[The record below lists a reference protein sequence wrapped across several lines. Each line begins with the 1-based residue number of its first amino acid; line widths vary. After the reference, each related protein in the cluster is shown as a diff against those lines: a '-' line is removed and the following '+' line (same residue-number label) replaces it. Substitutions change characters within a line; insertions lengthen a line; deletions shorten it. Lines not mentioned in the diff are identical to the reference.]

1 MAEGRSTPD
10 SNDMDLL
17 HHAGRKRGGAS
28 RLIVQGVV
36 ALFAVIFALLITTYF
51 VQRSKLEVTEIAQ
64 LNKQLL
70 ETGSA
75 WGENLSLDL
84 SDYSQWFVRH
94 GTQTEAQLFNDISAI
109 LIGNALAS
117 PAAYASAGEIGLLS
131 QIYLSLHEGLLRLSF
146 LIIASLRVWIVAC
159 IVALFFGLRYYRA
172 YVGADALGQMGNGR
186 LFYSGARASL
196 DAVTP
201 EGAPDIQIRGL
212 ACPQFS
218 TAVEARASGVWR
230 VLNEYGAVNGT
241 NEALT
246 AIIVKNGAIAPYVA
260 LQEEESLLAT
270 AFATSS
276 IKEHTEDLLSA
287 ALSLHALYAAGE
299 VHAGLEEPHPSGDAQ
314 PLNSEEYA
322 LLVRAALHRVLT
334 PALRQ
339 ELGRIPAAEVATTI
353 LALEC
358 GKVLVHSYEGGRW
371 IRRSNFPH
379 LSARAV
385 LHSVLEYPQDYS
397 FDARSRIR
405 RSLIYAARSSAFA
418 PVRMPVDLRSDV
430 WGLRQWMEI
439 FLACPHELIDVAD
452 EVELVGL
459 VRVSHIAWSS
469 EFLESSIGSIS
480 EIAQNSY
487 ATGSDLLFIP
497 VARVVALL
505 RETLKPLEIR
515 RMEVLLAAASSRQR
529 LKAIAVEKGDSA
541 SFSNSSLERIMPP
554 LSNEEVLT
562 LEKLHAISAQEL
574 RDWSAMRIVLASYGW
589 LARRVGDYTVP
600 DSSVIFSVFKSKE
613 RLEGANSL
621 GLLGKAGMVPLRG
634 AKLEQR
640 WGRSWSSRFKYAD
653 KATMSE
659 TTEDYEKLLQGIE
672 EKPED
677 DSLSELSPASA

>member
-36 ALFAVIFALLITTYF
+36 ALFVVIFALLITTYF

-339 ELGRIPAAEVATTI
+339 ELGRIPTAEVATTI

-358 GKVLVHSYEGGRW
+358 GKVLVHSYEG
-371 IRRSNFPH
+371 
-379 LSARAV
+379 
-385 LHSVLEYPQDYS
+385 
-397 FDARSRIR
+397 
-405 RSLIYAARSSAFA
+405 
-418 PVRMPVDLRSDV
+418 
-430 WGLRQWMEI
+430 
-439 FLACPHELIDVAD
+439 
-452 EVELVGL
+452 
-459 VRVSHIAWSS
+459 
-469 EFLESSIGSIS
+469 
-480 EIAQNSY
+480 
-487 ATGSDLLFIP
+487 
-497 VARVVALL
+497 AL
-505 RETLKPLEIR
+505 
-515 RMEVLLAAASSRQR
+515 
-529 LKAIAVEKGDSA
+529 D
-541 SFSNSSLERIMPP
+541 PP
-554 LSNEEVLT
+554 L
-562 LEKLHAISAQEL
+562 
-574 RDWSAMRIVLASYGW
+574 
-589 LARRVGDYTVP
+589 
-600 DSSVIFSVFKSKE
+600 
-613 RLEGANSL
+613 
-621 GLLGKAGMVPLRG
+621 
-634 AKLEQR
+634 
-640 WGRSWSSRFKYAD
+640 
-653 KATMSE
+653 
-659 TTEDYEKLLQGIE
+659 
-672 EKPED
+672 
-677 DSLSELSPASA
+677 